1 MNALEE
7 DERDLLDCEESF
19 DPGMDLLDFMDMETP
34 IQKLPLKL
42 ELMVYNDLAKT
53 SDNLKQTRERL

>member
-7 DERDLLDCEESF
+7 DERDLLDCEVMF
-19 DPGMDLLDFMDMETP
+19 DPSMDLLDFIDMETP

-42 ELMVYNDLAKT
+42 ELLVYNDLAKWLRT
-53 SDNLKQTRERL
+53 QII

>member
-7 DERDLLDCEESF
+7 DEIDLLDCEVMF
-19 DPGMDLLDFMDMETP
+19 DPGMDLLDFTDMETP

-42 ELMVYNDLAKT
+42 ELLVYNDLAKWLRT
-53 SDNLKQTRERL
+53 QII